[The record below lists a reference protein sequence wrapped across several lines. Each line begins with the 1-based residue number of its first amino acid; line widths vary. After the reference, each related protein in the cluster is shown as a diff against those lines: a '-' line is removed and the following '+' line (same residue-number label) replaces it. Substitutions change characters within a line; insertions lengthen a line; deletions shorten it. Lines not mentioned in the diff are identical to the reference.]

1 MAGERGL
8 KLPTGQ
14 QWEDVRS
21 LDDNW
26 LLAGYQSVLDTLG
39 KQADLLGEIFD
50 GAQSKFTRSES
61 LRHIMNLI
69 EETKWSSLD
78 VDIQA
83 AAFEGLLDRAAS
95 EGKKGAGQ
103 YFTPRL
109 LIESIVRCIKPNPL
123 EREGFSI
130 ADPACG
136 TGGFLVAAYEWFA
149 RHTSMEEVSESERNR
164 IRGNTY
170 FGQELVAR
178 PRKLALMNMYLHKIV
193 PEIRLGDSIY
203 SKLARRKYDVVL
215 TNPPFGTRGGCPP
228 ARSDFAVVTT
238 SKQLNMLQHVV
249 SILRTGGRAAVV
261 LPDNALFTRH
271 ASELFRELAETLN
284 LHTLLRCP
292 NGIFAPY
299 AVGVK
304 TNVLFF
310 TKGTPTKELWIY
322 DARYGIPKVNKTA
335 RPLLTTHF
343 QDFERCF
350 GDDPDGGTQR
360 SESDS
365 QNNRWHSVTV
375 GEMTQ
380 EDFNL
385 DALATNLS
393 QSDRRLLGEAEEVTR
408 PLDRAAEDLASALE
422 DLRKLRDFLS
432 RHGKA

>member
-1 MAGERGL
+1 MTDVVSKLWSFCHTLRHDGVDYSDYIEQITYLLFLRMAGERGL

-136 TGGFLVAAYEWFA
+136 TGGFLKSA
-149 RHTSMEEVSESERNR
+149 NL
-164 IRGNTY
+164 N
-170 FGQELVAR
+170 
-178 PRKLALMNMYLHKIV
+178 
-193 PEIRLGDSIY
+193 EIG
-203 SKLARRKYDVVL
+203 
-215 TNPPFGTRGGCPP
+215 
-228 ARSDFAVVTT
+228 FAVTRT
-238 SKQLNMLQHVV
+238 S
-249 SILRTGGRAAVV
+249 
-261 LPDNALFTRH
+261 
-271 ASELFRELAETLN
+271 
-284 LHTLLRCP
+284 
-292 NGIFAPY
+292 
-299 AVGVK
+299 
-304 TNVLFF
+304 
-310 TKGTPTKELWIY
+310 
-322 DARYGIPKVNKTA
+322 
-335 RPLLTTHF
+335 
-343 QDFERCF
+343 
-350 GDDPDGGTQR
+350 
-360 SESDS
+360 
-365 QNNRWHSVTV
+365 
-375 GEMTQ
+375 
-380 EDFNL
+380 
-385 DALATNLS
+385 
-393 QSDRRLLGEAEEVTR
+393 
-408 PLDRAAEDLASALE
+408 
-422 DLRKLRDFLS
+422 
-432 RHGKA
+432 GKS